1 MLRTLAIMILLT
13 FGLILNPGDARSAN
27 VDSAAIINSGSTN
40 RPGFRIVVARS
51 GVAEYTA
58 TPPRR
63 TPQPQESE
71 PITLAISR
79 TLTDRLYSDLKAA
92 SPLASL
98 PIPHCVKSVS
108 FGSRLTIGFG
118 AEQSPD
124 LSCGSGGNSAMESLI
139 RDCNEIVALFQQK

>member
-27 VDSAAIINSGSTN
+27 VDSAAIVNSGSTN

-63 TPQPQESE
+63 TPQPQETTGTHH
-71 PITLAISR
+71 PVDDFPR
-79 TLTDRLYSDLKAA
+79 PDR
-92 SPLASL
+92 SPL
-98 PIPHCVKSVS
+98 
-108 FGSRLTIGFG
+108 
-118 AEQSPD
+118 
-124 LSCGSGGNSAMESLI
+124 
-139 RDCNEIVALFQQK
+139 